1 MTSLQWIS
9 VLGALAALVAASF
22 WLISALMRVPAI
34 PLNASMTEIPLAR
47 AVRRQSR
54 FSTIAALFAIL
65 AAVLSIVAVVLQAY
79 EPANKFEQGAL
90 LLMQKKIDAERV
102 KLGQERH
109 KDLRAQATDR
119 A

>member
-1 MTSLQWIS
+1 MTSLQWVS
-9 VLGALAALVAASF
+9 ALGALAALVAAAF

-54 FSTIAALFAIL
+54 SSTIAALFAVI

-79 EPANKFEQGAL
+79 
-90 LLMQKKIDAERV
+90 
-102 KLGQERH
+102 
-109 KDLRAQATDR
+109 ATCQQV
-119 A
+119 